1 MRVAPAGC
9 TAIRTYRGGRRKTKK
24 RKKKGQKK
32 EEKKEKKEKSKP
44 HVRNDILPPKI
55 HTHTHTHTN
64 YTNTLHARVFM

>member
-1 MRVAPAGC
+1 MHGY
-9 TAIRTYRGGRRKTKK
+9 THLQGGRRKTKK

-44 HVRNDILPPKI
+44 NVRNDILPPKI
-55 HTHTHTHTN
+55 HTRTHTN